1 MKYIVSFLLLG
12 LLAAPAMAQRP
23 HRGDHKKPDQ
33 RVEKHVGEKDC
44 QKKCAALEKQV
55 QALRKRLAE
64 VMKEKGVKS
73 DRRGRG
79 VRGSRGDR
87 RGDIRGHRRGSRGD
101 SGRGRW
107 TPKKEKVT
115 PKKPHGYK
123 QLDQEGMK
131 RLLELRKKW
140 ATRSAGR

>member
-23 HRGDHKKPDQ
+23 HRGDHKKQDQ

-44 QKKCAALEKQV
+44 KQKCAALEKQV
-55 QALRKRLAE
+55 EALRKRLAE
-64 VMKEKGVKS
+64 VTKGKGKKS

-87 RGDIRGHRRGSRGD
+87 RGDFRGHRRGSRGD

-107 TPKKEKVT
+107 TPKKEKAT
-115 PKKPHGYK
+115 PKKPYGNRQIDPDSLK
-123 QLDQEGMK
+123 KLREM
-131 RLLELRKKW
+131 RKKW
-140 ATRSAGR
+140 ASRTAAR